1 MGKCLSIKVRNLHP
15 MLVFKFWLY
24 GGLNHII
31 FRDLF
36 RRWDALNLGSLL
48 GRYSMLVLKPLFLS
62 VSLYMDAALLKVAW
76 SDDNFDSLAYGF
88 WDLFDRV

>member
-1 MGKCLSIKVRNLHP
+1 MFLLKIFCNLFAVGKCLSIKARNLRP
-15 MLVFKFWLY
+15 TLVFTFRLY

-36 RRWDALNLGSLL
+36 RRWDALNLGSSS

-62 VSLYMDAALLKVAW
+62 ASL
-76 SDDNFDSLAYGF
+76 
-88 WDLFDRV
+88 